1 MNLSNIEWLEASSPV
16 NFEEAVAFMENRAA
30 QIANKTMPQLVWI
43 VEHPPLYTAGISARD
58 EDLLQKT
65 NIPIYKT
72 NRGGKYTYHGP
83 GMKII
88 YVMLDLKQIFAPQ
101 EPDISRFVEFLENCV
116 INFLQK
122 FGVKGEIKKGRVGI
136 WVENEG
142 REEKIAA
149 IGIKV
154 KKWVTYHG
162 IAININPDL
171 AAFNNIVPCG
181 IKEFGVTSL
190 EKMQKLSDEQKN
202 NGQNINTLIKES
214 FFESPTL

>member
-1 MNLSNIEWLEASSPV
+1 MNLNNIEWLEASSPV

-30 QIANKTMPQLVWI
+30 QIANKTAPQLVWI

-190 EKMQKLSDEQKN
+190 EKMQKLQD
-202 NGQNINTLIKES
+202 GQNINALIRES
-214 FFESPTL
+214 FFENSSKKLG